1 MRKKHWILTPWFSI
15 FCVVML
21 LMTTF
26 MSDYNTTLFYV
37 DLALTVA
44 SFAVVLILT
53 LTFRNYIKRTVRGT
67 AERIKDFN
75 SEYLE
80 KYKYPVAIAGEE
92 GDIIWCNARF
102 RKRLCNSRS
111 PEGDDMNAYLS
122 GNDLFEIADGEGVE
136 IAVDGKEFTAYCIT
150 TGDGSVVVCH
160 FIENTYYK
168 SMVREYHAGLP
179 CVALITFDNADE
191 FYSGSDESFSTIL
204 ISVEAHLQRWA
215 LEYQA
220 LYKKINNN
228 RFMIIFRDADVDKMI
243 ALKFPVLKD
252 IRSINS
258 ARLIPTISVGLSR
271 GSKTVKESES
281 NARKALE
288 MALGRGG
295 DQVAIIKDNGYEF
308 FGGTAAATEKISKV
322 RMRVIANAIS
332 RAVNDSDKIYIMG
345 HRFSDLDCVGAAIG
359 LQCIMEKSYK
369 RYSKVVVDRLSS
381 MSKQLI
387 EYTENRLENNIFIT
401 PQEALRGVTSRSLL
415 IIVDTHIKN
424 SLESPELFEKC
435 KRSVVIDHH
444 RKSVNHIQSALVFCH
459 EPSASSACEMCSEI
473 ISYMDDSPLGYVQ
486 ADALLSG
493 IMLDTKNFVL
503 KTGVRT
509 FEAAAYLRRKGA
521 NTLTVKEMFSGSIET
536 YREKVEIVCRSE
548 MHRGCAISRTT
559 IIAEDI
565 RLAAAQAAD
574 EMLTLQGVNASFV
587 IFNNNNQIN
596 ISARSYGRVNVQLIM
611 EKLEGGGHQ
620 TMAATQLNNTTR
632 EKAYARLIK
641 AIDETLDEAEAENS
655 GQSKLPSK
663 TKGSN

>member
-1 MRKKHWILTPWFSI
+1 
-15 FCVVML
+15 ML
-21 LMTTF
+21 
-26 MSDYNTTLFYV
+26 V
-37 DLALTVA
+37 
-44 SFAVVLILT
+44 LT
-53 LTFRNYIKRTVRGT
+53 LSFRNYIKRTVRGT

-122 GNDLFEIADGEGVE
+122 GNDVFEIADGEGVE
-136 IAVDGKEFTAYCIT
+136 IAIDGKEFTAYCIS

-168 SMVREYHAGLP
+168 NMVREYNASLP
-179 CVALITFDNADE
+179 CVALITFDNAED
-191 FYSGSDESFSTIL
+191 FYSGSDESFSTIM

-215 LEYQA
+215 LEYNA
-220 LYKKINNN
+220 LYKKISNN
-228 RFMIIFRDADVDKMI
+228 RFMIIFRDTDVDKMI
-243 ALKFPVLKD
+243 GLKFPILKD
-252 IRSINS
+252 IRSIS
-258 ARLIPTISVGLSR
+258 STRLIATISVGLSR
-271 GSKTVKESES
+271 GCKTVKESEA

-295 DQVAIIKDNGYEF
+295 DQVAIIKDNSYEF

-332 RAVNDSDKIYIMG
+332 RAVNDSDKVYIMG

-359 LQCIMEKSYK
+359 LQCIMEKSFK

-381 MSKQLI
+381 MSNQLI
-387 EYTENRLENNIFIT
+387 DYTENRLETNIFIS
-401 PQEALRGVTSRSLL
+401 PEEALKGVTARSLL
-415 IIVDTHIKN
+415 IVVDTHIKN

-435 KRSVVIDHH
+435 KRCVVIDHH

-459 EPSASSACEMCSEI
+459 EPSASSASEMCSEI
-473 ISYMDDSPLGYVQ
+473 ISYMDDSQLGYVQ

-521 NTLTVKEMFSGSIET
+521 NTLTVKEMFSGSIDT

-548 MHRGCAISRTT
+548 MHRGCAISKTD
-559 IIAEDI
+559 IVAEDI

-587 IFNNNNQIN
+587 IFTNGTQIN
-596 ISARSYGRVNVQLIM
+596 ISARSYGRINVQLIM
-611 EKLEGGGHQ
+611 EKLNGGGHQ
-620 TMAATQLNNTTR
+620 TMAATQLQNITQQ
-632 EKAYARLIK
+632 EAYVRLIR
-641 AIDETLDEAEAENS
+641 AINEVIDEAEEDAVKQAN
-655 GQSKLPSK
+655 
-663 TKGSN
+663 N